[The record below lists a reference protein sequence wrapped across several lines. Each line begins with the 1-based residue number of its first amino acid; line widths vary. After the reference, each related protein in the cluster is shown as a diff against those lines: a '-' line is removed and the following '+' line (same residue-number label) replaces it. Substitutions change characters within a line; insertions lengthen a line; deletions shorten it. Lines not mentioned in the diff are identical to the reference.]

1 MMVDTPHNRTHYSV
15 KYSLEEPI
23 LPVSIRL
30 TGFGAFFLT
39 NTPLPKHHTRLV
51 LSHLRPGLY
60 GIKQT
65 KKKLSIP
72 ELESKS
78 EAIVL
83 IPRRELTQRAKSQK
97 GTTASIGERRY
108 VLITFYPFKDATLR
122 QKANRLVWQTPLI
135 RIRPGLMITP
145 HIRISRFRHYEGIL
159 LRPSEYVQQVVELG
173 KTVWY
178 APKLQ
183 LLKPTQEQ
191 TFETLIQ
198 NMFEERAEFIIRS
211 SNKLL
216 HEAKESSNRPGWTK
230 SARQQLNLLRKR
242 LRQIRVQSAFFQR
255 EFGFDYLPIVTRTA
269 AKVSRIRQ
277 KILLNV

>member
-1 MMVDTPHNRTHYSV
+1 MVEAPHNETHYSV
-15 KYSLEEPI
+15 NYSLEESL
-23 LPVSIRL
+23 LPASVRL
-30 TGFGAFFLT
+30 TGFRAFYLT
-39 NTPLPKHHTRLV
+39 KTPITTHQTRLV

-60 GIKQT
+60 GVKQI
-65 KKKLSIP
+65 KKKFKIL

-83 IPRRELTQRAKSQK
+83 IPRRELTQQVKSQK

-135 RIRPGLMITP
+135 RIRPGLIITP
-145 HIRISRFRHYEGIL
+145 HIRISRFRHYNGIL
-159 LRPSEYVQQVVELG
+159 LRPSEYVQQLVELG

-183 LLKPTQEQ
+183 LLKPNQER
-191 TFETLIQ
+191 TLEKLIQ
-198 NMFEERAEFIIRS
+198 NMFEERAEFIIKS
-211 SNKLL
+211 SNKLI
-216 HEAKESSNRPGWTK
+216 HEAKKSSSQPGWTK
-230 SARQQLNLLRKR
+230 SASQQLNR
-242 LRQIRVQSAFFQR
+242 LRNRLRHIRAQSTFFQR
-255 EFGFDYLPIVTRTA
+255 EFGLDYLPIVTRAA

-277 KILLNV
+277 KVLNI